1 MPRIVKRATR
11 VRFSIKAEKRVESCV
26 FISKSCEA
34 DTVPSQLPF
43 LGQQTCFR
51 ENSAFPLE
59 HCSRRHAIR
68 PLNIPGLSGNSRPLS
83 REQGSSPT
91 RTPRWMRYGSAL
103 TFSQFK
109 WASPIARTFL
119 NLPPS
124 STDLNSPESAGLL

>member
-1 MPRIVKRATR
+1 MPRIIKRATR

-43 LGQQTCFR
+43 PGQQTCFR

-59 HCSRRHAIR
+59 HCSGRHAIR

-124 STDLNSPESAGLL
+124 STDLNSPESTGLL